1 MTGVA
6 VARAADVY
14 EAYLGAVRAGD
25 RRRALRVIDEA
36 RAGGLGLATIYMDVF
51 QPALREVGRLWQQ
64 NELSVAE
71 EHLATAITQAAMARL
86 YEQVF
91 AWDEREGRT
100 LLAACADTERHEVG
114 LRMLCDLLECEGWNT
129 TYLGATVPVDSL
141 VTMVRQRRPDV
152 VALSVALAPHLP
164 RLREMI
170 AAVRAAGGD
179 SPPLI
184 LVGGR
189 PFLSDPALATR
200 LGADLTAPDATSAV
214 ALLRERLGP
223 PRLGSDAATPPAPHG
238 SPA

>member
-6 VARAADVY
+6 VVRAADVY
-14 EAYLGAVRAGD
+14 GAYLGAVRDGD
-25 RRRALRVIDEA
+25 RRRALRVIDDA
-36 RAGGLGLATIYMDVF
+36 RAGGLELGTIYMEVF

-114 LRMLCDLLECEGWNT
+114 LRMLCDLLECDGWNT

-141 VTMVRQRRPDV
+141 VAMVRQRRPDV

-170 AAVRAAGGD
+170 AAVRASGGD
-179 SPPLI
+179 DPPLI

-189 PFLSDPALATR
+189 PFLNDPELATR
-200 LGADLTAPDATSAV
+200 LGADLTAPDATAAV
-214 ALLRERLGP
+214 TLLRERLDP
-223 PRLGSDAATPPAPHG
+223 PRLEGDAARPPASHDPPG
-238 SPA
+238 